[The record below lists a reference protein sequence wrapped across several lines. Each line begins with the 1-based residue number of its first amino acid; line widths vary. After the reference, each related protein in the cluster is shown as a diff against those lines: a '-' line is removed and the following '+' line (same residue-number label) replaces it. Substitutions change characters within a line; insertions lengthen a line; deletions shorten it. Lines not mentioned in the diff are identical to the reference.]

1 MIYSQ
6 IYNFP
11 EFIDCIYFFGSVYPC
26 LLDSNNTFLKVL
38 GFKTSTLKWFA
49 KILFSFGMKSS

>member
-38 GFKTSTLKWFA
+38 GFKTSTLK
-49 KILFSFGMKSS
+49 